1 MEKTNKYYSVI
12 ENLVKQ
18 NRKYSGLE
26 AILDDIIDDV
36 YSHSE
41 VIINSISNDSVIQ
54 SYLEKVVATSII
66 TVPKK
71 MGFHSEVKHRTIT
84 ATQVLDNIAHKQEEK
99 VNNALVDKMINT
111 ISVEKEPTI
120 NLETTE
126 PVETVQEPQV
136 ALEELPVENLQ
147 LEEPVVEEVKEP
159 EIVDSAETLEL
170 NLEEPQIEQALEEEN
185 HFEELL
191 APTEELV
198 EEHETVFEEPS
209 LVENTLEME
218 DLDLS
223 SDLSTQEIVED
234 NNLENDT
241 EETISLEMSEPDI
254 QPEEMPEITMAAEEA
269 IEEAPLEL
277 SETVEAVDT
286 IDAIET
292 PEIEDLSLDNAP
304 ESLNADYDTELEPVA
319 ELETDDNL
327 EEITL
332 DDNSA
337 EVSDLLPTQ
346 DDIEPLSEDLSLE
359 SDDMLSLDLQ
369 ADEGLSLE
377 PAEES
382 ENSNPLDVINE
393 DGLEQI
399 ADVITTTLQ
408 APSESSLISADDFK
422 PTDYSIFSFSTDKYK
437 DDIDAEE
444 IVNEIKDVAAKRP
457 ELNIINV
464 YNLKFKD
471 KLTIPQVAS
480 KLDMS
485 EDNVIEALN
494 ELISIAQ

>member
-1 MEKTNKYYSVI
+1 MEKTNKYYGVI

-71 MGFHSEVKHRTIT
+71 MGFHAEVKHRTIT
-84 ATQVLDNIAHKQEEK
+84 ATQVLDDIVHKQEEK

-136 ALEELPVENLQ
+136 AFEELPVENLQ
-147 LEEPVVEEVKEP
+147 LEEPVEEEIKEP
-159 EIVDSAETLEL
+159 ENSDNAETLEL
-170 NLEEPQIEQALEEEN
+170 NLEEPKIEQALEEEN

-209 LVENTLEME
+209 HVENRLEME

-223 SDLSTQEIVED
+223 SALSTQEIVED

-254 QPEEMPEITMAAEEA
+254 QPEEMPEITMTAEGT

-277 SETVEAVDT
+277 SETVETVDT
-286 IDAIET
+286 INTVET
-292 PEIEDLSLDNAP
+292 PEIEDLSLDNTS
-304 ESLNADYDTELEPVA
+304 ETLNADFDAELEPVA
-319 ELETDDNL
+319 ELKTDDSL

-332 DDNSA
+332 DDNLD
-337 EVSDLLPTQ
+337 EVSDLLPAQ
-346 DDIEPLSEDLSLE
+346 GDIEPLSEDLSLE

-369 ADEGLSLE
+369 
-377 PAEES
+377 EEDS

-393 DGLEQI
+393 DSLDQI

-444 IVNEIKDVAAKRP
+444 IVNEIKDVASKRP
-457 ELNIINV
+457 ELNIIDV

>member
-136 ALEELPVENLQ
+136 AFEELPVENLQ
-147 LEEPVVEEVKEP
+147 LEEPVAEEIKEP
-159 EIVDSAETLEL
+159 ENFDNAETLEL
-170 NLEEPQIEQALEEEN
+170 NLEETQIEQALEEEN

-198 EEHETVFEEPS
+198 EEKETVLEEPS

-218 DLDLS
+218 DLG
-223 SDLSTQEIVED
+223 SDLSAQEIVED

-254 QPEEMPEITMAAEEA
+254 QPEEMPEITMAAEETL
-269 IEEAPLEL
+269 EEAPLEV

-304 ESLNADYDTELEPVA
+304 ETLNADFDAELEPVA

-332 DDNSA
+332 DDNLD

-369 ADEGLSLE
+369 E
-377 PAEES
+377 EES

-408 APSESSLISADDFK
+408 APSESSLISTEDFK

>member
-1 MEKTNKYYSVI
+1 MEKTNKYYGVI

-71 MGFHSEVKHRTIT
+71 MGFHAEVKHRTIT

-136 ALEELPVENLQ
+136 AFEELPVENLQ

-159 EIVDSAETLEL
+159 ENFDNAETLEL

-198 EEHETVFEEPS
+198 EEKETVLEEPS
-209 LVENTLEME
+209 LVENTLKME
-218 DLDLS
+218 DLG
-223 SDLSTQEIVED
+223 SDLSAQEIVED

-277 SETVEAVDT
+277 SETVETVDT
-286 IDAIET
+286 VDAVEM

-304 ESLNADYDTELEPVA
+304 ETLNAGFDTELEPVA
-319 ELETDDNL
+319 ELETEDNL

-332 DDNSA
+332 DDNLD
-337 EVSDLLPTQ
+337 EVSDLLPAQ
-346 DDIEPLSEDLSLE
+346 SDIEPLSEDLSLE

>member
-147 LEEPVVEEVKEP
+147 LEEPVAEEIKEP
-159 EIVDSAETLEL
+159 ENFDNAETLEL
-170 NLEEPQIEQALEEEN
+170 NLEEPQIEQVLEEEN

-254 QPEEMPEITMAAEEA
+254 QPQEMPEITMAAEETL
-269 IEEAPLEL
+269 EEAPLEV
-277 SETVEAVDT
+277 SETVETVDT
-286 IDAIET
+286 INTVGT
-292 PEIEDLSLDNAP
+292 PEIEDLNLDNAP
-304 ESLNADYDTELEPVA
+304 ETLNADFDTELEPVA

-369 ADEGLSLE
+369 E
-377 PAEES
+377 EES

-422 PTDYSIFSFSTDKYK
+422 PTDYSVFSFSTDKYK

>member
-1 MEKTNKYYSVI
+1 MEKTNKYYGVI

-136 ALEELPVENLQ
+136 AFEELPVENLQ
-147 LEEPVVEEVKEP
+147 LEEPVAEEIKEP
-159 EIVDSAETLEL
+159 ENFDNAETLEL

-185 HFEELL
+185 RFEELL
-191 APTEELV
+191 APAEELV
-198 EEHETVFEEPS
+198 EEKETVLEEPS

-218 DLDLS
+218 DLG

-234 NNLENDT
+234 NNLENDV

-254 QPEEMPEITMAAEEA
+254 QPEEMPEITMAAEETL
-269 IEEAPLEL
+269 EEAPLEL
-277 SETVEAVDT
+277 SETVETVDT
-286 IDAIET
+286 INTVQT

-304 ESLNADYDTELEPVA
+304 ETLNADFDAELEPVA

>member
-1 MEKTNKYYSVI
+1 MEKTNKYYGVI

-136 ALEELPVENLQ
+136 AFEELPVENLQ
-147 LEEPVVEEVKEP
+147 LEEPVEEEIKEP
-159 EIVDSAETLEL
+159 ENSDNAETLEL
-170 NLEEPQIEQALEEEN
+170 NLEEPKIEQALEEEN

-209 LVENTLEME
+209 HVENTLEME

-223 SDLSTQEIVED
+223 SALSTQEIVED

-254 QPEEMPEITMAAEEA
+254 QPEEMPEITMTAEGT

-277 SETVEAVDT
+277 SETVETVDT
-286 IDAIET
+286 INTVET
-292 PEIEDLSLDNAP
+292 PEIEDLSLDNTS
-304 ESLNADYDTELEPVA
+304 ETLNADFDAELEPVA
-319 ELETDDNL
+319 ELKTDDNL

-332 DDNSA
+332 DDNLD
-337 EVSDLLPTQ
+337 EVSDLLPAQ
-346 DDIEPLSEDLSLE
+346 GDIEPLSEDLSLE

-369 ADEGLSLE
+369 E
-377 PAEES
+377 EES

-393 DGLEQI
+393 DSLDQI

-444 IVNEIKDVAAKRP
+444 IVNEIKDVASKRP
-457 ELNIINV
+457 ELNIIDV

>member
-1 MEKTNKYYSVI
+1 MEKTNKYYGVI

-136 ALEELPVENLQ
+136 AFEELPVENLQ
-147 LEEPVVEEVKEP
+147 LEEPVAEEIKEP
-159 EIVDSAETLEL
+159 ENSDNAETLEL
-170 NLEEPQIEQALEEEN
+170 NLKEPKIEQALEEEN

-209 LVENTLEME
+209 HVENTLEME

-223 SDLSTQEIVED
+223 SALSTQEIVED

-254 QPEEMPEITMAAEEA
+254 QPEEMPEITMTAEGT

-277 SETVEAVDT
+277 SETVETVDT
-286 IDAIET
+286 INTVET
-292 PEIEDLSLDNAP
+292 PEIEDLSLDNTS
-304 ESLNADYDTELEPVA
+304 ETLNADFDAELEPVA
-319 ELETDDNL
+319 ELKTDDNL
-327 EEITL
+327 EEITS
-332 DDNSA
+332 DDNLD
-337 EVSDLLPTQ
+337 EVSDLLPAQ
-346 DDIEPLSEDLSLE
+346 GDIEPLSEDLSLE

-369 ADEGLSLE
+369 E
-377 PAEES
+377 EES

-393 DGLEQI
+393 DSLDQI

>member
-26 AILDDIIDDV
+26 AILDDIINDV

-120 NLETTE
+120 SLETTE

-136 ALEELPVENLQ
+136 AFEELPVENLQ
-147 LEEPVVEEVKEP
+147 LEEPVAEEKEP
-159 EIVDSAETLEL
+159 ENSDNAETLEL

-198 EEHETVFEEPS
+198 EEKETVLEEPS

-218 DLDLS
+218 DLNLS
-223 SDLSTQEIVED
+223 SALSAQEIVED
-234 NNLENDT
+234 NNLENDA

-254 QPEEMPEITMAAEEA
+254 QPEEMPENTMAAEETL
-269 IEEAPLEL
+269 EEAPLEL

-304 ESLNADYDTELEPVA
+304 ETLNADYDTDLEPVA
-319 ELETDDNL
+319 ELKTDDSL

-332 DDNSA
+332 DDNLN

-346 DDIEPLSEDLSLE
+346 GDIEPLSEDLSLE

-408 APSESSLISADDFK
+408 APSESSLISTEDFK
-422 PTDYSIFSFSTDKYK
+422 PTDYSVFSFSTDKYK

>member
-1 MEKTNKYYSVI
+1 MEKTNKYYGVI

-136 ALEELPVENLQ
+136 AFEELPVENLQ
-147 LEEPVVEEVKEP
+147 LEEPENS
-159 EIVDSAETLEL
+159 DNAETLEL

-185 HFEELL
+185 RFEELL

-198 EEHETVFEEPS
+198 EEKETVLEEPS

-218 DLDLS
+218 DLG

-234 NNLENDT
+234 NNLENDV

-254 QPEEMPEITMAAEEA
+254 QPEEMPEITMAAEETL
-269 IEEAPLEL
+269 EEAPLEL
-277 SETVEAVDT
+277 SETVETVDT
-286 IDAIET
+286 INTVQT

-304 ESLNADYDTELEPVA
+304 ETLNADFDAELEPVA
-319 ELETDDNL
+319 ELETEDNL

-444 IVNEIKDVAAKRP
+444 IVNEIKDVASKRP
-457 ELNIINV
+457 ELNIIDV

>member
-1 MEKTNKYYSVI
+1 MEKTNKYYGVI

-159 EIVDSAETLEL
+159 EIVDNAETLEL

-185 HFEELL
+185 RFEELL

-198 EEHETVFEEPS
+198 EEKETVFEEPS

-218 DLDLS
+218 DLG
-223 SDLSTQEIVED
+223 SDLSAQEIVED

-254 QPEEMPEITMAAEEA
+254 QPEEMPEITMTAEEA

-277 SETVEAVDT
+277 SETVETVDT
-286 IDAIET
+286 INTVET

-304 ESLNADYDTELEPVA
+304 ETLNADFDTELEPVA
-319 ELETDDNL
+319 ELETEDNL

-393 DGLEQI
+393 DSLDQI

-408 APSESSLISADDFK
+408 APSESSLILTEDFK
-422 PTDYSIFSFSTDKYK
+422 PTDYSVFSFSTDKYK

>member
-1 MEKTNKYYSVI
+1 MEKTNKYYGVI

-120 NLETTE
+120 SLETTE

-136 ALEELPVENLQ
+136 AFEELPVENLQ
-147 LEEPVVEEVKEP
+147 LEEPVAEEIKEP
-159 EIVDSAETLEL
+159 ENFDNAETLEL

-198 EEHETVFEEPS
+198 EEKETVLEEPS

-218 DLDLS
+218 DLG

-241 EETISLEMSEPDI
+241 EETISLEISEPDI

>member
-1 MEKTNKYYSVI
+1 MEKTNKYYGVI

-159 EIVDSAETLEL
+159 EIVDNAETLEL

-185 HFEELL
+185 RFEELL

-198 EEHETVFEEPS
+198 EEKETVFEEPS

-218 DLDLS
+218 DLG
-223 SDLSTQEIVED
+223 SDLSAQEIVED

-254 QPEEMPEITMAAEEA
+254 QPEEMPEITMTAEGT

-277 SETVEAVDT
+277 SETVETVDT
-286 IDAIET
+286 VDAVET
-292 PEIEDLSLDNAP
+292 PEIEDLSLDNTS
-304 ESLNADYDTELEPVA
+304 ETLNADFDAELEPVA
-319 ELETDDNL
+319 ELKTDDSL

-332 DDNSA
+332 DDNFD
-337 EVSDLLPTQ
+337 EVSGLLPAQ
-346 DDIEPLSEDLSLE
+346 GDIEPLSEDLSFE

-369 ADEGLSLE
+369 EEG
-377 PAEES
+377 S

-393 DGLEQI
+393 DSLDQI

-444 IVNEIKDVAAKRP
+444 IVNEIKDVASKRP
-457 ELNIINV
+457 ELNIIDV

>member
-198 EEHETVFEEPS
+198 EEKETVLEEPS

-218 DLDLS
+218 DLG
-223 SDLSTQEIVED
+223 SDLSAQEIVED

-254 QPEEMPEITMAAEEA
+254 QPQEMPEITMAAEETL
-269 IEEAPLEL
+269 EEAPLEV

-292 PEIEDLSLDNAP
+292 PEIEDLSLDNTS
-304 ESLNADYDTELEPVA
+304 ETLNADFDAELEPVA
-319 ELETDDNL
+319 ELKTDDSL

-332 DDNSA
+332 DDNLD
-337 EVSDLLPTQ
+337 EVSDLLPAQ
-346 DDIEPLSEDLSLE
+346 GDIEPLSEDLSLE

-369 ADEGLSLE
+369 E
-377 PAEES
+377 EES

-393 DGLEQI
+393 DSLDQI

-444 IVNEIKDVAAKRP
+444 IVNEIKDVASKRP
-457 ELNIINV
+457 ELNIIDV